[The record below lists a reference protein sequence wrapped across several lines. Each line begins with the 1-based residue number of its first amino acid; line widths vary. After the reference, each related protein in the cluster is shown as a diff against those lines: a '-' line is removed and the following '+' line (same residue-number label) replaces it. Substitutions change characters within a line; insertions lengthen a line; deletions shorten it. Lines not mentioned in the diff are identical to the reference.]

1 MEWGKGRGDVYRYHF
16 IVNDIII
23 IIIIVIIIVI
33 TIIIISHL
41 FSLAFAF
48 LFFVIFCLLDEIKIK
63 FILLF
68 TLYTFINFYE
78 QIIIELKQSP

>member
-1 MEWGKGRGDVYRYHF
+1 MVEWEKGRGDVHRYHF
-16 IVNDIII
+16 IVND

-41 FSLAFAF
+41 FALAFAF

-78 QIIIELKQSP
+78 QIIIELKWSL

>member
-23 IIIIVIIIVI
+23 IVTIIVI